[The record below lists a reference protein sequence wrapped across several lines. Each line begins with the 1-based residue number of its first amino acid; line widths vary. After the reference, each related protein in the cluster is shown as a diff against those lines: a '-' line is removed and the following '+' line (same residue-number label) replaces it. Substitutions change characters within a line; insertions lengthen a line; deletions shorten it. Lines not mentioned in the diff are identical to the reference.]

1 MPRPTDEDITEA
13 AQALHEAAAVA
24 QQAGVD
30 VAQFRAYLDHD
41 LPDLA
46 HEALRQ
52 ASQDRDMPFAFFVH
66 LSRAAELL
74 GLKP

>member
-1 MPRPTDEDITEA
+1 MGRPTDEDIAQAEDALREA
-13 AQALHEAAAVA
+13 ATVA

-30 VAQFRAYLDHD
+30 VAQFHDYLEHD

-52 ASQDRDMPFAFFVH
+52 ASQGRDMPFGFFVH
-66 LSRAAELL
+66 MSRAAELL